1 MVRKISII
9 QVLRREDC
17 SPWQAHQSDS
27 ILSSPNCDPSVP
39 AMVSPELGRSE
50 PGGGWVLVC
59 RPYSSRWVQGAKS
72 LGHSQKSA
80 RHMRRELR
88 KEGWKLRFG
97 GNGEKSALREKHI
110 TLKHSHLRD
119 EGIGRNHH
127 RSQRFTQKN
136 LNRTESFNITS

>member
-1 MVRKISII
+1 M
-9 QVLRREDC
+9 
-17 SPWQAHQSDS
+17 
-27 ILSSPNCDPSVP
+27 VP

-50 PGGGWVLVC
+50 PRGDGYWC
-59 RPYSSRWVQGAKS
+59 AEPIVQGGTKGQRS

-80 RHMRRELR
+80 RNMRRELR
-88 KEGWKLRFG
+88 KEGWKLSFG
-97 GNGEKSALREKHI
+97 GNGEKSVLREKHI